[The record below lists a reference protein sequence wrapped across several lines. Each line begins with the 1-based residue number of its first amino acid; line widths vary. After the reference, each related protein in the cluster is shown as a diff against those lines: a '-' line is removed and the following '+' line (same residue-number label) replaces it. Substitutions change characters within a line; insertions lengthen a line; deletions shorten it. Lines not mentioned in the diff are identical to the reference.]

1 MKDNEFLAIN
11 DNGEQVKCEIIHI
24 FEFNNNSYIIY
35 TDNKLDEDNDLNILV
50 SRYEIINNELILY
63 DVETDGEWD
72 YIDKEWSKYNA
83 F

>member
-11 DNGEQVKCEIIHI
+11 DNDEQVKCEIIHI

-63 DVETDGEWD
+63 DVETDEEWD